1 MTPFLRSSRP
11 LWRRGRAPKRV
22 FGMLGGLLAALLLAS
37 CVPPPPAATRVV
49 TYSVTT
55 DGGVWSDPAEFA
67 RFADATLHDWSG
79 WSRAAIEFR
88 QVPSGGDFTLVLA
101 EPSHLPNYDPICTS
115 DWSCQAGR
123 YVVINDG
130 RYLFGSPF
138 WPGPIVDYRHM
149 VINHEVGH
157 WLGLGHASCPAPGAA
172 APIMQQQSMGMQ
184 GCAINPW
191 PLQSEIDSV
200 RQ

>member
-1 MTPFLRSSRP
+1 
-11 LWRRGRAPKRV
+11 
-22 FGMLGGLLAALLLAS
+22 LAALLLAS
-37 CVPPPPAATRVV
+37 CVPPPPAATLVV

-55 DGGVWSDPAEFA
+55 
-67 RFADATLHDWSG
+67 
-79 WSRAAIEFR
+79 
-88 QVPSGGDFTLVLA
+88 
-101 EPSHLPNYDPICTS
+101 
-115 DWSCQAGR
+115 
-123 YVVINDG
+123 DG

-149 VINHEVGH
+149 VIDHEVGH

-172 APIMQQQSMGMQ
+172 APVMQQQSMGMQ

>member
-1 MTPFLRSSRP
+1 MTRS
-11 LWRRGRAPKRV
+11 RRVRTAL
-22 FGMLGGLLAALLLAS
+22 LGGLAVVLGALALAA
-37 CVPPPPAATRVV
+37 CVPPPPSPTRVV
-49 TYSVTT
+49 TYSVAV
-55 DGGVWSDPAEFA
+55 DGLVWSDPAQFA
-67 RFADATLHDWSG
+67 QFAEATLHDWSG

-101 EPSHLPNYDPICTS
+101 EPAHLPDYDPICTS

-123 YVVINDG
+123 SVVINDG
-130 RYLFGSPF
+130 RYLFGSAF
-138 WPGPIVDYRHM
+138 WPGSLVDYRHM

-157 WLGLGHASCPAPGAA
+157 WLGLGHAFCPAAGAP